1 MQQIA
6 EILLLALALCIDS
19 LVVSTSCALNDG
31 ATARRRAMPLA
42 LTFALFQGLFPLLGA
57 LLGNAFQHVIE
68 AVDHWIAFG
77 LLAIVGGK
85 MILDA
90 LRNDPAAHNLDIS
103 RFGIICLLAVST
115 SIDAFAVGIGM
126 GLQWQLG
133 TILLAVAVIGVVT
146 FAAAMLGIFLGSRRI
161 PVPQRWAS
169 LLAGLV
175 LIALGTHTLWSHLA

>member
-1 MQQIA
+1 MQQII

-19 LVVSTSCALNDG
+19 LVVSTSCALAN
-31 ATARRRAMPLA
+31 TIRRRRALLIA
-42 LTFALFQGLFPLLGA
+42 TTFALFQGAFPLLGA
-57 LLGNAFQHVIE
+57 LLGISFQHIIE

-90 LRNDPAAHNLDIS
+90 IRNDPAAHNLDIS
-103 RFGIICLLAVST
+103 RFGIICLLAIST
-115 SIDAFAVGIGM
+115 SIDAFTVGIGM

-133 TILLAVAVIGVVT
+133 TILLAVAVIGMVT
-146 FAAAMLGIFLGSRRI
+146 FAAAMLGIFLGSRHI

-169 LLAGLV
+169 LFAGIV
-175 LIALGTHTLWSHLA
+175 LIALGAHTLWTHLG